1 MPFTQLQWDRD
12 AHVLRKVLVDLC
24 GVPDDAGYDTHP
36 LVLALKKAMISGF
49 YLELLTLGGDDMLRL
64 DYVDPTDNQV
74 KTLPLF
80 FHSIQLNDL

>member
-1 MPFTQLQWDRD
+1 MPFTQVQRDRD
-12 AHVLRKVLVDLC
+12 ARTLRKVLVDLC

-49 YLELLTLGGDDMLRL
+49 YLELLTLGGDDILRL

-74 KTLPLF
+74 MALPMFLQRIL
-80 FHSIQLNDL
+80 H